1 MENVSFIKKL
11 NRGKNCYADHMSTD
25 ELQLIHITSRLESI
39 IPEMLDKGKII
50 FLTGNP
56 GDGKTFIIKAL
67 DEVIKRHNAF
77 VETDANNQSAYNDL
91 INNIISCYDE
101 GRPAIIAINEYPF
114 LQLRKQM
121 KEASTIIFDEII
133 VAKKNAITYDTSFDL
148 KNRIVVI
155 DLNERNLLDPDN
167 HIISTLFDRFIELLR
182 SQSNPSRTLSYNL
195 KALSIPEI
203 KNQVLS
209 LFQLVATECE
219 HFAVRD
225 ILGAFSFFLTACE
238 TDDYEN
244 ERYYSAIFTGD
255 NILLKA
261 IQQFDPI
268 YLSLPELDEKLWN
281 GEISLGWIIEAPTQ
295 WPCSNEFDD
304 SPEEA
309 LACFKEIKRRYYFE
323 NVKGLDLVSLQ
334 PSEINECARLFTSY
348 DTQKKK
354 TKERFVR
361 AINKLFLPSLEDKRQ
376 LHIWTTH
383 RYDIS
388 ISAPVAVSSKAVD
401 SSELELLMPR
411 PADWLKGLEYLPD
424 HFILRPKN
432 ATTPSLRLDI
442 DFIRTL
448 IAVEKGYPINLLA
461 SHYEQAA
468 SRFLRELDSK
478 GFSEEN
484 DDGEIIIADRSQS
497 NCFKMNIQD
506 DKYGFSE
513 D

>member
-11 NRGKNCYADHMSTD
+11 NKGKNCYADHMSAD
-25 ELQLIHITSRLESI
+25 ELQLIHITSRLELI
-39 IPEMLDKGKII
+39 IPDMLDKGKII

-67 DEVIKRHNAF
+67 NEAIKQHNAF
-77 VETDANNQSAYNDL
+77 IETDANNQSAYNTL
-91 INNIISCYDE
+91 IDVIISCYDE

-121 KEASTIIFDEII
+121 KNASTIIYDEIT
-133 VAKKNAITYDTSFDL
+133 VAKRNAITYDTSFEL
-148 KNRIVVI
+148 KNRVVVI

-167 HIISTLFDRFIELLR
+167 HIIATLLDRFIELLR
-182 SQSNPSRTLSYNL
+182 SQSNPSRALSYNL
-195 KALSIPEI
+195 NALSIPEI
-203 KNQVLS
+203 KNQLLS

-219 HFAVRD
+219 HFVVRD
-225 ILGAFSFFLTACE
+225 ILGAFSFLLTACE

-255 NILLKA
+255 NPLLKA
-261 IQQFDPI
+261 IQKFDPI

-281 GEISLGWIIEAPTQ
+281 GEISLGWIIEKPTQ

-309 LACFKEIKRRYYFE
+309 LACFKEIKRRYFFE
-323 NVKGLDLVSLQ
+323 NVKGLELISLQ
-334 PSEINECARLFTSY
+334 PSEINECANLFISY

-361 AINKLFLPSLEDKRQ
+361 AINKLFLPSIEDKRQ

-411 PADWLKGLEYLPD
+411 PADWLKELEYLPD

-461 SHYEQAA
+461 PHYEQAA

-484 DDGEIIIADRSQS
+484 DDGEIIIANRSQS
-497 NCFKMNIQD
+497 NSFKMNIQD